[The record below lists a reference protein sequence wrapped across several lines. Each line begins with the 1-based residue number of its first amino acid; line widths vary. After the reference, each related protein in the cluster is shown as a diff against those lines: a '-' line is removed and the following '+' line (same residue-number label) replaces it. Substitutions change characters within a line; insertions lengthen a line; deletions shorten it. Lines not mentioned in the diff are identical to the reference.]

1 MKKRN
6 SEYEFTEVSLNHKQY
21 KKSFDQIPE
30 LIAVCTQSDLFQ
42 DALNDKVRDGV
53 LRKCNKYN
61 NKNYLFLTKYA
72 ENMQRYFNDKSR
84 IDILNN
90 NHFND
95 FSFDNMMFG
104 VTVCTNDDIKRV
116 DFLSKTKM
124 IKHRF
129 IAFEPL
135 YEKINVDANM
145 LENIDWIIIGCET
158 GDDNPHRFDL

>member
-1 MKKRN
+1 M
-6 SEYEFTEVSLNHKQY
+6 
-21 KKSFDQIPE
+21 
-30 LIAVCTQSDLFQ
+30 CTQSDLFQ
-42 DALNDKVRDGV
+42 DTINDKVRDGV

-72 ENMQRYFNDKSR
+72 ENMQRYFNDDSR
-84 IDILNN
+84 LDILNN

-104 VTVCTNDDIKRV
+104 VTVCTNDDMKRV

-124 IKHRF
+124 IKYRF

-145 LENIDWIIIGCET
+145 LENINWIVIGCET
-158 GDDNPHRFDL
+158 GDSDARRCDL